1 MPMIKLDVPVEAQE
15 MDNCCWHTSA
25 YMIWLYWQ
33 QNGKGA
39 GPMNT
44 VASAYAVA
52 DTKGLFPKE
61 FVVLAQ
67 KVGMFKL
74 WPNAQHQRGRA
85 VHDAGSPRTGPIWS
99 AGYWFGGGHV
109 IVVTGVDKGQ
119 VLLQRSRQGRQED
132 GHPQVVQR
140 QAGAHSGL
148 LDGQGSQ
155 GLLRPG
161 AALNPRTGSRAAR
174 GRRCRPRTARRPAA
188 GPRAAPR
195 SARSARC

>member
-74 WPNAQHQRGRA
+74 WPKPSISEADLFNWLTAY
-85 VHDAGSPRTGPIWS
+85 GPICS

-119 VLLQRSRQGRQED
+119 VYFNDPDKGVKKTGTLKWFNDKLARIPGCLMVKD
-132 GHPQVVQR
+132 PK
-140 QAGAHSGL
+140 AH
-148 LDGQGSQ
+148 
-155 GLLRPG
+155 
-161 AALNPRTGSRAAR
+161 
-174 GRRCRPRTARRPAA
+174 
-188 GPRAAPR
+188 
-195 SARSARC
+195 